1 MIVDIPFYYTTSP
14 CNPPAFHYYAFP
26 LHFVCCSCFYWQGVF
41 QLALPG
47 VPLGTESIVV
57 VISRA
62 TTQKDITSPVTVRVC
77 ARTATPHQLHMPHRP
92 LATDAHCCS
101 LRFFLYSSHLF
112 LFFSFLT
119 YFLFC
124 RSRDAEK
131 RARKFKESERL
142 FSSSSTTAPQPV
154 LKLNEQVENEES
166 HYHAQKRKR
175 KKEKQQKNRYE

>member
-14 CNPPAFHYYAFP
+14 GNPPAFHYYAFP
-26 LHFVCCSCFYWQGVF
+26 LHFVCCSSFYWQGGILVG
-41 QLALPG
+41 LAG
-47 VPLGTESIVV
+47 CTESIVV

-62 TTQKDITSPVTVRVC
+62 TTQKDIASPVNVRVC
-77 ARTATPHQLHMPHRP
+77 ARAATPHQLHMPHRP

-101 LRFFLYSSHLF
+101 LRFFLYSSHR
-112 LFFSFLT
+112 FFSFLIT